1 MKINL
6 TNPFFSVIL
15 FVIYVVTSC
24 SGLYFMKAAEGWKTL
39 TFIIGLALYGTG
51 ALMWM
56 GILRLFPLS
65 FAFPI
70 AAGALVVGTTLIGIF
85 FLHETV
91 SFWHLS
97 GSLFIIAGIAL
108 IASRL

>member
-1 MKINL
+1 MKTNL
-6 TNPFFSVIL
+6 TNPFISALL
-15 FVIYVVTSC
+15 FLIYVATSC
-24 SGLYFMKAAEGWKTL
+24 SGLYFIKAADEWKTPS
-39 TFIIGLALYGTG
+39 FIIGFALYGTG

-70 AAGALVVGTTLIGIF
+70 AAGALVVGTTLTGVF
-85 FLHETV
+85 FLHESV
-91 SFWHLS
+91 SIWHLS
-97 GSLFIIAGIAL
+97 GSFCIIAGIAL

>member
-39 TFIIGLALYGTG
+39 TFIIGLA
-51 ALMWM
+51 
-56 GILRLFPLS
+56 LRLFPLS

-108 IASRL
+108 IASKL

>member
-1 MKINL
+1 
-6 TNPFFSVIL
+6 
-15 FVIYVVTSC
+15 
-24 SGLYFMKAAEGWKTL
+24 MKAAEGWKTPSFL
-39 TFIIGLALYGTG
+39 LGLSLYGAG
-51 ALMWM
+51 ALLWM

-70 AAGALVVGTTLIGIF
+70 AAGALVVGTTLIGVV

-91 SFWHLS
+91 SVWHLS
-97 GSLFIIAGIAL
+97 GSVCIIAGIAL

>member
-6 TNPFFSVIL
+6 SNPFFAAIL
-15 FVIYVVTSC
+15 FVIYVATSC
-24 SGLYFMKAAEGWKTL
+24 SGLYFMKAAAGWKTPS
-39 TFIIGLALYGTG
+39 FILGFGLYGAG

-70 AAGALVVGTTLIGIF
+70 AAGALVVGTTLIGVF
-85 FLHETV
+85 FLNETV
-91 SFWHLS
+91 SIWHLS
-97 GSLFIIAGIAL
+97 GSACIIAGIAL

>member
-6 TNPFFSVIL
+6 SNPFFSAFL
-15 FVIYVVTSC
+15 FIIYVVTSC
-24 SGLYFMKAAEGWKTL
+24 SGLYFMKAAEGWKTPC
-39 TFIIGLALYGTG
+39 FILGLALYGTG
-51 ALMWM
+51 AFLWM

-70 AAGALVVGTTLIGIF
+70 AAGSLVVGTTFIGVF
-85 FLHETV
+85 FLHEAV
-91 SFWHLS
+91 SLWHLT
-97 GSLFIIAGIAL
+97 GSFCIITGIAL